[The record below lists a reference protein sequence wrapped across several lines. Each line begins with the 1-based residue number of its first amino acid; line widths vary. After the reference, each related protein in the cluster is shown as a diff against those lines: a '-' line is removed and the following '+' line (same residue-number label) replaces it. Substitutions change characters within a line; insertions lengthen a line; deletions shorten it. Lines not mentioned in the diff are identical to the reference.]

1 MVIVKYIKLPFAL
14 HFYDAHTHAQTHTCS
29 CLQASYKLVNM
40 KNHSYA
46 VLYALP
52 TLIAAFQIF
61 GQPGESIKAPSGRE
75 REKCAKHTQ
84 PHIKLNAHLSRNFYV
99 AHKFRLA
106 NCGRDPFWG
115 RAGVCCVPRNGL
127 KLFCASSW

>member
-14 HFYDAHTHAQTHTCS
+14 QFYDAHTHAQTHTCS

-52 TLIAAFQIF
+52 TLIAALQIF

-75 REKCAKHTQ
+75 REKCAK
-84 PHIKLNAHLSRNFYV
+84 PIKLNAHLSRNFYV

-106 NCGRDPFWG
+106 NCERDPFWG
-115 RAGVCCVPRNGL
+115 RTGV
-127 KLFCASSW
+127 LFRPS